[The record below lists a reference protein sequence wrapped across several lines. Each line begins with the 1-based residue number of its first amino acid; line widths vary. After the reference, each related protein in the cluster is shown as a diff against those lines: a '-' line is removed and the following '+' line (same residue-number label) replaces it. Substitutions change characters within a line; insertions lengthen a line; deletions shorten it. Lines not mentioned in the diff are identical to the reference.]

1 MTIFDN
7 YEVWFVIGS
16 QHLYGPEAL
25 RQVTKHAEHVVN
37 SLNAEAKLPC
47 KLVLKPL
54 GTTPDEITHICRD
67 ANYDDKCAGLVV
79 WLHTFSPA
87 KMWING
93 LTILNKPLLQFH
105 TQYNAALPWD
115 SIDMDFMNLNQ
126 TAHGGRE
133 FGFIGARMRQQ
144 HSVVTGHWQDKEA
157 HQRIGGWMRQAVSKQ
172 DTRHLKVCRFGDN
185 MREVAVTDGDK
196 VAAQI
201 KFGFSVNTWA
211 VGDLVQV
218 VNSISDGDISAL
230 VDEYESSYRL
240 TPAAQVHGEK
250 RQNVLDAAR
259 IELGMKRFL
268 EQGGFH
274 AFTTTFEDLHGLK
287 QLPGLAVQRLMQQ
300 GYGFAGEG
308 DWKTAALL
316 RIMKVMSTGL
326 QGGTSFM
333 EDYTYHFDNG
343 NDLVLGSHM
352 LEVCP
357 TIATAEK
364 PILDVQPLGI
374 GGKADPARLIF
385 NTQTGPAIVA
395 SLIDLGDRFRL
406 LVNTIETVPTPHDL
420 PKLPVANALWKA
432 QPDLRTASEAWI
444 IAGGAHHT
452 VFSHALNLD
461 DMRQFAELHDIE
473 LTVIDNDTRL
483 PSFKTRCAGMKCIT
497 VQNAK
502 RLSPHPSPLPVG
514 ERGPTGRHAAFLPL
528 PPGEGRGE
536 GYPTRLLFGAHYV
549 RRS

>member
-1 MTIFDN
+1 M
-7 YEVWFVIGS
+7 
-16 QHLYGPEAL
+16 
-25 RQVTKHAEHVVN
+25 
-37 SLNAEAKLPC
+37 
-47 KLVLKPL
+47 
-54 GTTPDEITHICRD
+54 
-67 ANYDDKCAGLVV
+67 
-79 WLHTFSPA
+79 
-87 KMWING
+87 
-93 LTILNKPLLQFH
+93 
-105 TQYNAALPWD
+105 
-115 SIDMDFMNLNQ
+115 
-126 TAHGGRE
+126 
-133 FGFIGARMRQQ
+133 
-144 HSVVTGHWQDKEA
+144 
-157 HQRIGGWMRQAVSKQ
+157 
-172 DTRHLKVCRFGDN
+172 
-185 MREVAVTDGDK
+185 
-196 VAAQI
+196 
-201 KFGFSVNTWA
+201 
-211 VGDLVQV
+211 QV
-218 VNSISDGDISAL
+218 VNDISDGDVSAL

-240 TPAAQVHGEK
+240 TPAAQVNGDK

-333 EDYTYHFDNG
+333 EDYTYHFENG

-357 TIATAEK
+357 SIAVEEK
-364 PILDVQPLGI
+364 PILDVQYLGI

-385 NTQTGPAIVA
+385 DTRTGPAINA

-406 LVNTIETVPTPHDL
+406 LVNCVDAVETPHSL

-432 QPDLRTASEAWI
+432 QPDLPTASEAWI
-444 IAGGAHHT
+444 LAGGAHHT
-452 VFSHALNLD
+452 VFSHALDLN

-483 PSFKTRCAGMKCIT
+483 PAFKDALRWNEVYYGS
-497 VQNAK
+497 K
-502 RLSPHPSPLPVG
+502 R
-514 ERGPTGRHAAFLPL
+514 
-528 PPGEGRGE
+528 
-536 GYPTRLLFGAHYV
+536 
-549 RRS
+549 

>member
-1 MTIFDN
+1 MNIFEQ

-16 QHLYGPEAL
+16 QHLYGPETL
-25 RQVTKHAEHVVN
+25 RQVTQHAEHVVN

-54 GTTPDEITHICRD
+54 GTTPDEITSICRE
-67 ANYDDKCAGLVV
+67 ANHDEKCAGMMV

-93 LTILNKPLLQFH
+93 LAILTKPLLQFH
-105 TQYNAALPWD
+105 TQFNAQIPWD
-115 SIDMDFMNLNQ
+115 TMDMDFMNLNQ

-144 HSVVTGHWQDKEA
+144 HSVVTGHWQDGEA
-157 HQRIGGWMRQAVSKQ
+157 HKRIGSWMRQAVSKQ
-172 DTRHLKVCRFGDN
+172 NTRHIKVARFGDN

-201 KFGFSVNTWA
+201 KFGFSVNYYA
-211 VGDLVQV
+211 VGDLVSV
-218 VNSISDGDISAL
+218 VNAVSQGDINAL

-240 TPAAQVHGEK
+240 SAAAQVNGDK
-250 RQNVLDAAR
+250 RQNVIDAAR
-259 IELGMKRFL
+259 IELGLKRFL

-274 AFTTTFEDLHGLK
+274 AFTTTFEDLYGLK

-333 EDYTYHFDNG
+333 EDYTYNFEPG
-343 NDLVLGSHM
+343 NDMVLGSHM

-357 TIATAEK
+357 SIATEEK
-364 PILDVQPLGI
+364 PLLDVQHLGI
-374 GGKADPARLIF
+374 GGKEDPARLIF
-385 NTQTGPAIVA
+385 STKTGPAINA
-395 SLIDLGDRFRL
+395 SLIDMGDRFRL
-406 LVNTIETVPTPHDL
+406 LVNCVDAVEAPHAL

-432 QPDLRTASEAWI
+432 QPDLNTASEAWI
-444 IAGGAHHT
+444 LAGGAHHT
-452 VFSHALNLD
+452 VFSQALNLD
-461 DMRQFAELHDIE
+461 DMRQFAEMHDIE
-473 LTVIDNDTRL
+473 LAVIDNDTRL
-483 PSFKTRCAGMKCIT
+483 PAFKDALRWNEMYYSFKR
-497 VQNAK
+497 
-502 RLSPHPSPLPVG
+502 
-514 ERGPTGRHAAFLPL
+514 
-528 PPGEGRGE
+528 
-536 GYPTRLLFGAHYV
+536 
-549 RRS
+549 

>member
-16 QHLYGPEAL
+16 QHLYGSETL
-25 RQVTKHAEHVVN
+25 RQVTQHAEHVVKA
-37 SLNAEAKLPC
+37 LNTEAKLPC

-54 GTTPDEITHICRD
+54 GTSPDEITAICRD
-67 ANYDDKCAGLVV
+67 ANYDDRCAGLVV

-93 LTILNKPLLQFH
+93 LSILNKPLLQFH
-105 TQYNAALPWD
+105 TQFNAALPWD

-144 HSVVTGHWQDKEA
+144 HAVVTGHWQDKHA
-157 HQRIGGWMRQAVSKQ
+157 HARIGSWMRQAVSRQ
-172 DTRHLKVCRFGDN
+172 DTRHLKVCR
-185 MREVAVTDGDK
+185 
-196 VAAQI
+196 
-201 KFGFSVNTWA
+201 
-211 VGDLVQV
+211 DLVQV
-218 VNSISDGDISAL
+218 VNAVSDGDINAL
-230 VDEYESSYRL
+230 VDEYESRYTL
-240 TPAAQVHGEK
+240 TPATQIHGDK
-250 RQNVLDAAR
+250 RQNVLEAAR

-316 RIMKVMSTGL
+316 RIMKVMSGGL
-326 QGGTSFM
+326 PGGTSFM
-333 EDYTYHFDNG
+333 EDYTYHFEKG

-357 TIATAEK
+357 SIAVEEK
-364 PILDVQPLGI
+364 PILDVQHLGI
-374 GGKADPARLIF
+374 GGKDAPARLIF

-395 SLIDLGDRFRL
+395 SLIDLGDRYRL
-406 LVNTIETVPTPHDL
+406 LVNCIDTVKTPHDL

-432 QPDLRTASEAWI
+432 QPDLTTASEAWI
-444 IAGGAHHT
+444 LAGGAHHT
-452 VFSHALNLD
+452 VFSHALDLN
-461 DMRQFAELHDIE
+461 DMRQFAEMHDIE
-473 LTVIDNDTRL
+473 ITVIDNDTRL
-483 PSFKTRCAGMKCIT
+483 PAFKDALRWNEVYYGF
-497 VQNAK
+497 K
-502 RLSPHPSPLPVG
+502 R
-514 ERGPTGRHAAFLPL
+514 
-528 PPGEGRGE
+528 
-536 GYPTRLLFGAHYV
+536 
-549 RRS
+549 